1 MPKLKDKPKK
11 EKNKLAQASLADIA
25 DKYALY
31 GESVQEP
38 ANEAE
43 FFTKTYKTLNGREPR
58 ILREDFCG
66 THAVCCEWIKLH
78 PDNVAYGVDLDPEP
92 LAWGKANLQPKL
104 TDEQRSRITL
114 YEDDVRSD
122 AEVKADVLAAQN
134 FSFWLF
140 KTRDAVR
147 DYFRQ
152 AHANLA
158 DGGIMVMDMM
168 GGSECYEE
176 DHKDVRTI
184 SSDIPGYKKF
194 KYIWEQKRFNPITAD
209 ALFHIHF
216 RFKDGSRLDKAFTY
230 DWRFWTVPEVN
241 ELLLE
246 AGFSD
251 ATVYWEET
259 DDDARRPAS
268 SSPRPKGPPI
278 RAGSHTSWRVSKK
291 PDQVRSTIWRFGEVT
306 RPNYPVLPKRRT
318 SPNRTSPDQ
327 T

>member
-1 MPKLKDKPKK
+1 MPKLKDKPK
-11 EKNKLAQASLADIA
+11 NKKQKKKDKMPPLADLA

-31 GESVQEP
+31 GLSVQEP

-43 FFTKTYKTLNGREPR
+43 FFTKTYKSLNGRSPR

-66 THAVCCEWIKLH
+66 THAVCCEWVKLNK
-78 PDNVAYGVDLDPEP
+78 DNVAYGIDLDPEP
-92 LAWGKANLQPKL
+92 LDWGKKQLQPKL

-114 YEDDVRSD
+114 HEDDVRTR
-122 AEVKADVLAAQN
+122 AKVKADVLAAQN
-134 FSFWLF
+134 FSFFLF
-140 KTRDAVR
+140 KTRDSLR
-147 DYFRQ
+147 DYFQ
-152 AHANLA
+152 HALANIA

-176 DHKDVRTI
+176 DHEDIRTI
-184 SSDIPGYKKF
+184 ETDVKGFKKF

-216 RFKDGSRLDKAFTY
+216 RFKDGSELDKAFTY
-230 DWRFWTVPEVN
+230 DWRFWTLPEVK

-259 DDDARRPAS
+259 DEDGEETGEFKPATE
-268 SSPRPKGPPI
+268 GPADP
-278 RAGSHTSWRVSKK
+278 SWIAYIVAKK
-291 PDQVRSTIWRFGEVT
+291 
-306 RPNYPVLPKRRT
+306 
-318 SPNRTSPDQ
+318 
-327 T
+327 